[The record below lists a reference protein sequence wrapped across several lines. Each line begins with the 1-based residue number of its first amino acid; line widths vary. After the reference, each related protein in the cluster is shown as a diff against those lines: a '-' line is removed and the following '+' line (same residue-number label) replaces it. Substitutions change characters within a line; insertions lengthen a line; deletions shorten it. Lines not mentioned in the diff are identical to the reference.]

1 MILTEIDTFNSGTSL
16 IHLNKFLILVLE
28 FEFDCVTAF
37 KKEGIIVDYSSS
49 DFCLTYNYYLT
60 IWLFANDHAVVFS
73 HG

>member
-1 MILTEIDTFNSGTSL
+1 MILTEIDTFNRRTSL
-16 IHLNKFLILVLE
+16 IHLNKFLILMLE

-49 DFCLTYNYYLT
+49 DFGLTYNYYLT
-60 IWLFANDHAVVFS
+60 IWLFADDYAVVLA